1 MSKLITLSALSSLN
15 ANDLFYISTSLSADR
30 KATANVLLSFIT
42 QGLSSLS
49 ANNASVYS
57 TVNTNSATN
66 WNYQGNDVKALT
78 GNWQS
83 TYTQF
88 SAQSANNA
96 SVYSTVTG
104 ASAGW
109 TQTLSFNSGNAQLS
123 ISNGN
128 TVSLSSLSASGGSG
142 GSLPVGGTANQIL
155 VKNSTTNND
164 ASWKDKRITLTLPIL
179 STTGSISCNALSA
192 DRFVVTLS
200 GASTSATFATP
211 ISAYDAQMI
220 MWNVRYASNVSRV
233 SLASGF
239 RTPLTTLNW
248 SLSTN
253 RMDIFASQYNQPD
266 NKWDVISF
274 APGYQL

>member
-1 MSKLITLSALSSLN
+1 MSKLISLSALSSLN
-15 ANDLFYISTSLSADR
+15 ANDLFYVSTSLSADS
-30 KATANVLLSFIT
+30 KATASIIASFVASATNIT
-42 QGLSSLS
+42 SLSS
-49 ANNASVYS
+49 NWNSVYN
-57 TVNTNSATN
+57 TVSSNSATA
-66 WNYQGNDVKALT
+66 WNYQGTDIKALT

-96 SVYSTVTG
+96 SVYSTVTS

-128 TVSLSSLSASGGSG
+128 TVSLSSLSASGGS
-142 GSLPVGGTANQIL
+142 LPVGGTANQIL
-155 VKNSTTNND
+155 VKNSTTSND
-164 ASWKDKRITLTLPIL
+164 ASWANKRITLTLPIL
-179 STTGSISCNALSA
+179 STTGSVSCNALSA

-200 GASTSATFATP
+200 GTSTSATFATP

-220 MWNVRYASNVSRV
+220 MWNVRYASNISLV

-253 RMDIFASQYNQPD
+253 RMDIFAAQYNQPD
-266 NKWDVISF
+266 NKWDVVSF
-274 APGYQL
+274 APGYPL